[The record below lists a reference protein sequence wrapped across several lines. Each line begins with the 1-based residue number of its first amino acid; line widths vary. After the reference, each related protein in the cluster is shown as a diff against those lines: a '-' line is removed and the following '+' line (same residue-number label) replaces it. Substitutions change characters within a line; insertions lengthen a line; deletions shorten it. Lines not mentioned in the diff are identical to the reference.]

1 MLLETPRDIRMSGG
15 VSEEGE
21 EGRSGDERMLH
32 PRHQNHQN
40 NISLSNTTES
50 FFILI

>member
-15 VSEEGE
+15 VSEEEE
-21 EGRSGDERMLH
+21 EGRSEDERMLH

-40 NISLSNTTES
+40 NISSSNTTE
-50 FFILI
+50 

>member
-15 VSEEGE
+15 VSEEGG
-21 EGRSGDERMLH
+21 EGRSEDERMLH

-40 NISLSNTTES
+40 NISSSNTTE
-50 FFILI
+50 